1 MDFIILFNLV
11 HKRGEMEILDD
22 YYPPL
27 FIVTGWVIA
36 KMVSLS

>member
-1 MDFIILFNLV
+1 MDFIIVFNLV

-27 FIVTGWVIA
+27 LLPDG
-36 KMVSLS
+36 